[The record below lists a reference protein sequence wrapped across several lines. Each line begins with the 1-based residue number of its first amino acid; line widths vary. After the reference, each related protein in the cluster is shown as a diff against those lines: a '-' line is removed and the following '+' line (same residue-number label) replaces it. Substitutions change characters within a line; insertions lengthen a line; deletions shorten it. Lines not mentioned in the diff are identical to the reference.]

1 MASDT
6 GDSIHASSGQWS
18 FGGDTPKNFD
28 QHVSKS
34 VPLYFEGHQLIANLS
49 QHFVPQC
56 GSVIHVGC
64 STGVL
69 TQHIASELSGRQAN
83 ILAVDIEENMIA
95 EAKSRDNPHKINF
108 LTSDFLDLD
117 VAPNSVNLIVCHY
130 VIQFI
135 HPSVR
140 QLVVDKIYAS
150 LCWGGALIMFEKIRA
165 SDARFQDIFTTSYH
179 DFKISSGYSPSNVY
193 AKQQSL
199 RSVLE
204 PFSSNGNFDMLK
216 RSGFVDIETI
226 FQYIPFKG
234 FLAIK

>member
-1 MASDT
+1 MSTDT
-6 GDSIHASSGQWS
+6 GDSINACSGQWS

-49 QHFVPQC
+49 QHFVPHG

-69 TQHIASELSGRQAN
+69 TQCIANDLSGRRVD
-83 ILAVDIEENMIA
+83 ILGVDIEENMII
-95 EAKSRDNPHKINF
+95 EAKSRDNPNKINF
-108 LTSDFLDLD
+108 VTSDFLDLD
-117 VAPNSVNLIVCHY
+117 ISPSSINLIVCHY

-140 QLVVDKIYAS
+140 QFYLDKIYSS
-150 LCWGGALIMFEKIRA
+150 LCWGGALILFEKTRA
-165 SDARFQDIFTTSYH
+165 SDARFQDIFTSSYH

-199 RSVLE
+199 KSVLE
-204 PFSSNGNFDMLK
+204 PFSTSGNIDMMK
-216 RSGFVDIETI
+216 RAGFVDIETV
-226 FQYIPFKG
+226 FQFIPFKG